1 MSNAVF
7 PTLPGL
13 TWDVIKS
20 PRWNT
25 SVQQS
30 VGGKEVRAAFF
41 SSPIWRW
48 TLKYEVLRQAS
59 AFLELQQLVG
69 FFNARQ
75 GRFDSFLFSD
85 PLDNAVVGQNFGTGN
100 GSTTAFQLVRDF
112 GAGGFTRRERTF
124 TTSTIPRRRRR
135 SRSTVFTKTVTTDY
149 TIGATGIV
157 TFTAAPAGAAALT
170 WDGFYY
176 WRVRF
181 DQDSADFKNFL
192 SQLWDLQQL
201 TLVSVK

>member
-1 MSNAVF
+1 VSNAVF

-13 TWDVIKS
+13 TWDVVKA

-30 VGGKEVRAAFF
+30 VSGKEIRAAFF

-59 AFLELQQLVG
+59 AFLELQQIVG

-75 GRFDSFLFSD
+75 GRYDSFLFSD

-100 GSTTAFQLVRDF
+100 GTTTAFQLVRDF
-112 GAGGFTRRERTF
+112 GAGGFTGRENVYDVNNSPTPPV
-124 TTSTIPRRRRR
+124 IK
-135 SRSTVFTKTVTTDY
+135 VNGITKTVTTDY